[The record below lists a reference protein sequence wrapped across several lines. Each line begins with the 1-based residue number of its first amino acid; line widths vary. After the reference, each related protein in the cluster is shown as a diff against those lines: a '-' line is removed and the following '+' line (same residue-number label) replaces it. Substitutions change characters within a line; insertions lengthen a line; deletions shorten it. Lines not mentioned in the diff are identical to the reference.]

1 MINYVIIIEQSY
13 KPNSFDSMR
22 KTPMTTQVNVGR
34 QTVLS
39 ADRDFTYDDFVSG
52 TAKVMIYL
60 KPSTRILRGWV
71 DITTAFNPSGNC
83 TYTVG
88 DTEGATPDVDRWLTS
103 TNAKAT
109 GLTALLAPLTDSVI
123 DTAEA
128 LTMTV
133 TVASGTV
140 TAGAGKLH
148 IEYIEEGTRTT
159 EFFTRR
165 S

>member
-1 MINYVIIIEQSY
+1 
-13 KPNSFDSMR
+13 
-22 KTPMTTQVNVGR
+22 MTTQVNVTR
-34 QTVLS
+34 QTVLA
-39 ADRDFTYDDFVSG
+39 ADREFTYDDFVSG
-52 TAKVMIYL
+52 TAKPLIYL
-60 KPSTRILRGWV
+60 KPGTRILRGWV

-83 TYTVG
+83 TFTVG

-103 TNAKAT
+103 TDAKTAA
-109 GLTALLAPLTDSVI
+109 LTALLAPLKDSVI

-140 TAGAGKLH
+140 TAGAGRVH
-148 IEYIEEGTRTT
+148 IEYVEGARST

>member
-1 MINYVIIIEQSY
+1 
-13 KPNSFDSMR
+13 
-22 KTPMTTQVNVGR
+22 MTTSVNVGR
-34 QTVLS
+34 QTVLV
-39 ADRDFTYDDFVSG
+39 AERDFTYDDFVSG
-52 TAKVMIYL
+52 VAKPVIYL

-83 TYTVG
+83 TFTVG

-109 GLTALLAPLTDSVI
+109 GLTALLAPLTKSVI

-140 TAGAGKLH
+140 TAGAGKL
-148 IEYIEEGTRTT
+148 IVEYIEDNVRVT
-159 EFFTRR
+159 EVNTRR
-165 S
+165 A